1 MKDYTPHMKN
11 NLEFWMALR
20 HLRARKG
27 AKFISLITYLSTGGV
42 AVGVAALI
50 IVYAVMSGY
59 ISTFRDKL
67 VGMNSHIS
75 IYSLRGPIA
84 ENGAKEFR
92 ALKDVAGVVRV
103 NPVVLGQG
111 MIESKR
117 SNTGGALRGVD
128 TNDPGWLALVGEGMI
143 EGEIS
148 SLISSTPSI
157 LLGTEL
163 ARELGVNTGDQVRVT
178 IPTGKLPRSR
188 LFSVGGIFSSG
199 MYDFDSTF
207 AFLSIDNAA
216 SLLGMEGKISA
227 LDVRVENVEDA
238 SSIAGEI
245 SKLLGADYWV
255 SDWKRLNRNMLSA
268 LGLQK
273 VVLLIILGL
282 IVVVAAFNVAAT
294 LIMVVLEKTREIGIL
309 KAMGASSKTIRR
321 LFALQGIVIG
331 AVGSILGVTLG
342 NSLCWV
348 QNRWHIIRLPG
359 DIYLFDEFPIH
370 TSFASSLICA
380 SVAIALCYLA
390 TIYPSWRASRLDPIK
405 AIRVD

>member
-1 MKDYTPHMKN
+1 MNN
-11 NLEFWMALR
+11 NLELWMAIR

-27 AKFISLITYLSTGGV
+27 AKFISIITYLSTGGV

-50 IVYAVMSGY
+50 IVYAVMTGY

-75 IYSLRGPIA
+75 IYSLRGQINDDGIS
-84 ENGAKEFR
+84 ER
-92 ALKDVAGVVRV
+92 RIVQSIDGVVRV

-111 MIESKR
+111 MIESQGA
-117 SNTGGALRGVD
+117 NTGAALRGVD
-128 TNDPGWLALVGEGMI
+128 TEDPGWLSLVGEGI
-143 EGEIS
+143 EEGSIS
-148 SLISSTPSI
+148 SLTSSSPSI
-157 LLGTEL
+157 LLGAEL
-163 ARELGVNTGDQVRVT
+163 ARELGVKTGQPVRVT
-178 IPTGKLPRSR
+178 IPSESIPHSR
-188 LFSVGGIFSSG
+188 LFLVGGIFNSG

-207 AFLSIDNAA
+207 AFLSLENAA

-238 SSIAGEI
+238 SAIAGRI
-245 SKLLGADYWV
+245 ANVLGADYWV

-331 AVGSILGVTLG
+331 AVGSLLGVTLG
-342 NSLCWV
+342 NFLCWL
-348 QNRWHIIRLPG
+348 QNEWHLIKLPG
-359 DIYLFDEFPIH
+359 DIYLFDEFPVNA
-370 TSFASSLICA
+370 SPASSVICA
-380 SVAIALCYLA
+380 VVAIVLCYLA
-390 TIYPSWRASRLDPIK
+390 TIYPSWRASRLDPIR
-405 AIRVD
+405 AIRVE